1 VRTFVISSETMGRG
15 SDDLGA
21 TLMGSFLRKLAG
33 ESEKPATI
41 VFYNSGV
48 KLVAEGSRVLDALDL
63 LARAG
68 VDLVSCQTCVEHFRL
83 ESSIRVGRVGN
94 MQAIVGI
101 LLRSECVV
109 TV

>member
-1 VRTFVISSETMGRG
+1 VRTFVIASETMGRG
-15 SDDLGA
+15 SDELGA
-21 TLMGSFLRKLAG
+21 TLVGSFLRKLAG

-48 KLVAEGSRVLDALDL
+48 KLAAEGSPVLDALDL

-68 VDLVSCQTCVEHFRL
+68 VDLVSCQTCVEHFHL
-83 ESSIRVGRVGN
+83 ENSIRAGRVGN